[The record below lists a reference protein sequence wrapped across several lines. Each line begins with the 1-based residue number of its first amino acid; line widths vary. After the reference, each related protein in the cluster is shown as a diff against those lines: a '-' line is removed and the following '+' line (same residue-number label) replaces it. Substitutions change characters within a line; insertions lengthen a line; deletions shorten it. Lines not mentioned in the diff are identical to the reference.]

1 MSTLKVDAIRHNSA
15 TSDAITTAA
24 DGTCTAKITNNLS
37 NRNLVINGAMQVA
50 QRGVSNTT
58 VSGPGYYTV
67 DRMRYSESSLG
78 TTVIK
83 QEQSTDSPDGFA
95 FSFKSTITTAEGS
108 VGATDRFSPL
118 NIRFEGQ
125 DFQQLQYG
133 TSGAKSV
140 TLSFYVKSSV
150 TGTYNVAFYRT
161 ESTARIITDTYT
173 INAANTWE
181 YKTITINGDTSASI
195 TNDNANRFELFFNAG
210 AGSDVKS
217 TDTSGSWQN
226 YVAPILGFGCNVNL
240 QNTLNATWQITGVQ
254 LEVSDHASDF
264 EHLSFGDELR
274 RCMRYYERTYP
285 YGVALGGSNSFA
297 GMINQTGSSNG
308 TGTMV
313 VPIQY
318 GVEKRVAPTLTAYN
332 ANNGNSGTW
341 YVLRNGASGHN
352 SVTIDQS
359 STRRARLYFSVG
371 ANWVSAAAEGHFI
384 ADAEL

>member
-108 VGATDRFSPL
+108 VEATDRFTPL
-118 NIRFEGQ
+118 NIRFEGK

-226 YVAPILGFGCNVNL
+226 YVSPKLGFGCNVNL

-264 EHLSFGDELR
+264 EHRSFGQDRALSQ
-274 RCMRYYERTYP
+274 RYYEIATGAIRATDYSN
-285 YGVALGGSNSFA
+285 YTGVGAAFKV
-297 GMINQTGSSNG
+297 T
-308 TGTMV
+308 
-313 VPIQY
+313 
-318 GVEKRVAPTLTAYN
+318 KRNPPTLTFDDLGLSSGLAFQSFIEGGMEEVCRLEGCFVQFS
-332 ANNGNSGTW
+332 GNSGG
-341 YVLRNGASGHN
+341 YSYGFKIL
-352 SVTIDQS
+352 
-359 STRRARLYFSVG
+359 
-371 ANWVSAAAEGHFI
+371 
-384 ADAEL
+384 ADSEL